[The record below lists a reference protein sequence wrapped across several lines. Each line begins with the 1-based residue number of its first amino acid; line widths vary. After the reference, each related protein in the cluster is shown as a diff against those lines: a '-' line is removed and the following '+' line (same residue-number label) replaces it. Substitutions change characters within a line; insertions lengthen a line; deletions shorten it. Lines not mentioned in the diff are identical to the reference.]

1 MIINVVSVLLIALFF
16 NIGFPNYSC
25 AAINIIEINKV
36 TSPNV
41 ESRIE
46 RIINDKS
53 PVITEEIKSDLM
65 KLKQK
70 IKNYE
75 VITQEEL
82 EFIRNCELD
91 IIRSKLGD
99 AQFEEYCK
107 LIEKREGNGEF
118 LPPERYRL
126 YELEKQLNSVR

>member
-1 MIINVVSVLLIALFF
+1 MKVLLALMVTLFL
-16 NIGFPNYSC
+16 NINGTGYSYNT
-25 AAINIIEINKV
+25 IDVSEV
-36 TSPNV
+36 QSVMTPNV
-41 ESRIE
+41 GSRIE
-46 RIINDKS
+46 RLLEDTSGTIS
-53 PVITEEIKSDLM
+53 EEVKN
-65 KLKQK
+65 KLVTLEQK

-126 YELEKQLNSVR
+126 YELEKQLNNIR